1 MLLTERLDIFPYVLF
16 NNNETY
22 KFLYYPNNG
31 LYEMNG
37 AYIINNNYTKNFRP
51 ETINL
56 IKKDVTLKKILIYGF
71 LKLLLIE
78 RSIYQYFISLV
89 LYNIFLD
96 WLSLYRF
103 YR

>member
-31 LYEMNG
+31 LYYMNG

-56 IKKDVTLKKILIYGF
+56 IKDVTLNEILIYGF

>member
-1 MLLTERLDIFPYVLF
+1 MSDGMRRELMYLSSYATNRYFI
-16 NNNETY
+16 
-22 KFLYYPNNG
+22 PNWG
-31 LYEMNG
+31 
-37 AYIINNNYTKNFRP
+37 
-51 ETINL
+51 INL

-96 WLSLYRF
+96 WLNLYRF